1 MHTHLHIIHI
11 EDYIIT
17 FLLVIKKMLR
27 QCRLKI
33 TEAQRQKS
41 FALPTRPPTFHLILL
56 SLLTSQNHQKQ
67 KSLKLFLHF
76 DSFTC
81 SPPPPPSLCSAVNCI
96 LVGGMTFLKH
106 GHCFILD
113 CTREGSASGQHCCSD
128 PLGGN
133 RGILAW

>member
-1 MHTHLHIIHI
+1 MHTHLHVIHI

-81 SPPPPPSLCSAVNCI
+81 SPSPPPYAL
-96 LVGGMTFLKH
+96 L
-106 GHCFILD
+106 
-113 CTREGSASGQHCCSD
+113 
-128 PLGGN
+128 
-133 RGILAW
+133 